1 MALLYVGDVMPK
13 SIDAL
18 IMRLYVNG
26 SVVAFAIAV
35 SAELAELGLKM
46 NTRPKKP
53 IKTRPM
59 TSV

>member
-18 IMRLYVNG
+18 RMRLYVNG
-26 SVVAFAIAV
+26 SVVDFAIAV
-35 SAELAELGLKM
+35 SAELGELGPKI
-46 NTRPKKP
+46 NTSPNKI
-53 IKTRPM
+53 IKARQM

>member
-18 IMRLYVNG
+18 RMRLYVNG
-26 SVVAFAIAV
+26 SVVALAIAV

-53 IKTRPM
+53 IKARPM
-59 TSV
+59 ASV